1 MKPEN
6 RVMLPVRD
14 NETGKTTE
22 VMAFRMPSGQALPV
36 TVLAE
41 LAKGSHATRDV
52 STDITNL
59 HNLMVSEQHFQ
70 DSMAQQL
77 RLAREQMGL
86 QFRLH
91 ESGNAQQ
98 DKMYLT
104 QELQSARA
112 LADNYRKEQEDIR
125 REYKDDPTARGRAL
139 FELDQRYGQQF
150 EQELPKVGT
159 TLQGFYGFR
168 EKVPDYAT
176 YDGNL
181 MSPFFQA
188 KIQAIA
194 DRTARFNTNVE
205 RARTARQKP
214 QAAGQPQRRTF
225 GGDYP
230 VQTSDKPTDF

>member
-1 MKPEN
+1 
-6 RVMLPVRD
+6 
-14 NETGKTTE
+14 
-22 VMAFRMPSGQALPV
+22 
-36 TVLAE
+36 
-41 LAKGSHATRDV
+41 
-52 STDITNL
+52 
-59 HNLMVSEQHFQ
+59 
-70 DSMAQQL
+70 
-77 RLAREQMGL
+77 MGL

-176 YDGNL
+176 YDG
-181 MSPFFQA
+181 
-188 KIQAIA
+188 
-194 DRTARFNTNVE
+194 
-205 RARTARQKP
+205 KP